1 MGKICIII
9 KYVID
14 SYPFVRAPSDHVIT
28 EPPIN
33 GKSSDVRIFFV
44 NYNPFWRSK
53 NFSPL
58 FMSDMLLSTDG
69 EASTYQMH

>member
-33 GKSSDVRIFFV
+33 GKSSDVRIFCKLQSI
-44 NYNPFWRSK
+44 WRSK